1 MTAFQL
7 NDKTILVTGASSGIG
22 MQTAIS
28 ISNMG
33 GKLILTGRNKENLK
47 TTLSQLNGEGHNFI
61 VADLLNEDER
71 NKLIEELP
79 MLDGIVHS
87 AGTVNPFPIRFI
99 DQEKLNETMNIN
111 YEIPVLLM
119 SGLMRKKK
127 INPKASIVFLSS
139 ISGQHPHKGG
149 SLYASSKAALEAF
162 SKALALEVYLQGIRS
177 NCVSPAMVKTAMYEI
192 AEKGMSKEIMDE
204 HISQYPLG
212 VGYPEDVAN
221 AIIFLLSDASR
232 WITGINITLDG
243 GFILQ

>member
-1 MTAFQL
+1 MTAFHL

-28 ISNMG
+28 ISKMG

-47 TTLSQLNGEGHNFI
+47 TTLSQLNGEGHKLI
-61 VADLLNEDER
+61 VADLLKEDER

-79 MLDGIVHS
+79 MVDGIVHS
-87 AGTVNPFPIRFI
+87 AGTVNPFPIKFI

-119 SGLMRKKK
+119 AGVMRKKK

-139 ISGQHPHKGG
+139 VSGQHPHKGG

-177 NCVSPAMVKTAMYEI
+177 NCVSPAMVKTAMYDV